1 MRITFAFGLL
11 LLVAACS
18 TVPSVTPVEVSYTPV
33 DKPDLILPDV
43 DQITARKVDWI
54 VITEDNFEEV
64 VAALRARGESISFFA
79 VTAEGY
85 EALGINLANVQKL
98 VKQQQSIIAA
108 YERYQQDVEDA
119 INESNNANQ

>member
-1 MRITFAFGLL
+1 MRITIAFGLL
-11 LLVAACS
+11 LFVAACS
-18 TVPSVTPVEVSYTPV
+18 NVPSATPIEVSYTPV
-33 DKPDLILPDV
+33 DKPNLILPDV
-43 DQITARKVDWI
+43 DQITAREVDWI

-64 VAALRARGESISFFA
+64 VAELRARGESISFFA
-79 VTAEGY
+79 VTSEGY

-108 YERYQQDVEDA
+108 YKRYQQDVEDA